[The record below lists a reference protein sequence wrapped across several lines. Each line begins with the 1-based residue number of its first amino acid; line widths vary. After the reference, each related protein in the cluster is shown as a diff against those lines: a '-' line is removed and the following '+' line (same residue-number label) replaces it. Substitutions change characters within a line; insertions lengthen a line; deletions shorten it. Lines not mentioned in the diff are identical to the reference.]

1 MKLVE
6 VTPEAAN
13 HVRARHSKW
22 RSIVRE
28 FLDSGLSIAEV
39 TEYGTT
45 ITAAYHGLLYAVKNS
60 ACPVKVMRRK
70 EHIYLV
76 REGQ

>member
-6 VTPEAAN
+6 VTSETAN
-13 HVRARHSKW
+13 DLHTRPSKW
-22 RSIVRE
+22 RSIVKE
-28 FLDSGLSIAEV
+28 FLDSGLSVAEV
-39 TEYGTT
+39 TEYDTT
-45 ITAAYHGLLYAVKNS
+45 FTAAHHGLLYAVRNS
-60 ACPVKVMRRK
+60 TYPVKVMRRK

>member
-6 VTPEAAN
+6 VTSEAAN
-13 HVRARHSKW
+13 DLRARPSKW

-28 FLDSGLSIAEV
+28 FLDSGLNVAEV

-45 ITAAYHGLLYAVKNS
+45 FAAAHHGLLYAVKNS
-60 ACPVKVMRRK
+60 DYPVKVMRRK